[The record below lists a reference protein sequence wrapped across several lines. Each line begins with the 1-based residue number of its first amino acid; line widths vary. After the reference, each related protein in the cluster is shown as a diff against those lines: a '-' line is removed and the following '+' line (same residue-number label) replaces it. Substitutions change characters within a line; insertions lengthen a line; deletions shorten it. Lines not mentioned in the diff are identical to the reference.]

1 MKQVFKI
8 FGMTEANVVNS
19 VSLGSDGLTVE
30 EEFNRVVF
38 EAMEFNGFNN
48 EFNTELEA
56 LEQLQQMERDEFFSA
71 SCWLGFE
78 VKRIFVKS

>member
-38 EAMEFNGFNN
+38 EAMDFNDFKN

-56 LEQLQQMERDEFFSA
+56 LEQLQQMERDEFFIA

>member
-1 MKQVFKI
+1 MKTVFKI

-19 VSLGSDGLTVE
+19 VSLDSNGLNVE
-30 EEFNRVVF
+30 EEFNRIMF
-38 EAMEFNGFNN
+38 EAMDFNGFNN
-48 EFNTELEA
+48 EFNSELEA
-56 LEQLQQMERDEFFSA
+56 FEQLQQMERDEFFTA

>member
-1 MKQVFKI
+1 MKTVFKI

-19 VSLGSDGLTVE
+19 VSLDSNGLNVE

-38 EAMEFNGFNN
+38 EAMDCNGFNN
-48 EFNTELEA
+48 EFNSELEA
-56 LEQLQQMERDEFFSA
+56 FEQLQQMERDEFFTA

>member
-38 EAMEFNGFNN
+38 EAMDFNDFKN

-56 LEQLQQMERDEFFSA
+56 LEQLQQMERDEFFIA

-78 VKRIFVKS
+78 VKRLFVKS